1 MKQMKEKEYIKLV
14 DKLFDGIEKV
24 KIPKSIIK
32 MLDKALQQKDYD
44 DLYVTAHIYADTE
57 FLFSI
62 DEMPIGIFNY
72 NGKEY
77 VVAFEIEELYFNV
90 LGDSIVNW
98 TKPLLNGFYP
108 NEESEFRDS
117 CLKLYNEKYEQ
128 FEEIEISYK

>member
-1 MKQMKEKEYIKLV
+1 MQQMKEKEYTKLV

-32 MLDKALQQKDYD
+32 MLNKALQQKDYD
-44 DLYVTAHIYADTE
+44 DLYVTARIYTDTE

-62 DEMPIGIFNY
+62 DEMPIGIFKY

-77 VVAFEIEELYFNV
+77 IVAFEIEELYFNI

-98 TKPLLNGFYP
+98 TESLLNGFSP
-108 NEESEFRDS
+108 KEENAFRDS
-117 CLKLYNEKYEQ
+117 CLELYNEKYTP
-128 FEEIEISYK
+128 FKEIEISYK